1 MKKTSKEFNKNIL
14 NNYNILEPSNKNPL
28 INKNQINKRTN
39 YSLDNHNNTKLK
51 PDKNKKEFN
60 NNLNNNQSNDDPRL
74 MLTMRQLNIESAL
87 PKLKDNKITFNDLLL
102 LSRKDLIDL
111 GLSMIER
118 NRILNFS
125 LKFLKYGK
133 YYTIDEINSFFD
145 ENKNLYGK
153 PISNGVPNNS
163 NKNINNDNQ
172 GNCSQRNNVKDNNK
186 ENKLLY
192 NPNEFENNNNFNN
205 EKDSQQDNEFCNIFP
220 GSISKSRTN
229 TSSKNNINYAS
240 NGVDFFLKY
249 QELTQEID
257 NYLNK
262 YNEYKQS
269 WLDSRKKYD
278 NLMNSYLFKGK
289 QAENNKNNKTKKYPS
304 QYKTNKNKT
313 NIDEESYKKL
323 KILKERKEELKIQL
337 DRIKDRSNHKKM
349 IIKYLDENE

>member
-1 MKKTSKEFNKNIL
+1 MKKTSKENKNNL
-14 NNYNILEPSNKNPL
+14 NKYNILESSDQNPP
-28 INKNQINKRTN
+28 INKNQISKRTN

-51 PDKNKKEFN
+51 QDKNKREINSNFN
-60 NNLNNNQSNDDPRL
+60 HNHSDEDPRL
-74 MLTMRQLNIESAL
+74 ILTMRQLNIESVL
-87 PKLKDNKITFNDLLL
+87 PRLNDNKITFNDLLL

-125 LKFLKYGK
+125 QKFLKYGK
-133 YYTIDEINSFFD
+133 MFSIDEINAFFA
-145 ENKNLYGK
+145 ENINLYGK
-153 PISNGVPNNS
+153 PVSNDVPHNS
-163 NKNINNDNQ
+163 NKNIINDNT
-172 GNCSQRNNVKDNNK
+172 GNCSQRNNGKDNNK

-192 NPNEFENNNNFNN
+192 NPNEFDNNNNFNN

-229 TSSKNNINYAS
+229 TSSKNNINYGS

-249 QELTQEID
+249 QELTQEVD

-262 YNEYKQS
+262 FNEYKQN
-269 WLDSRKKYD
+269 WFDSRKKYD

-289 QAENNKNNKTKKYPS
+289 QAFNNQNNRTKKNSS
-304 QYKTNKNKT
+304 QNKINNNKT
-313 NIDEESYKKL
+313 NIDEEPYKKL
-323 KILKERKEELKIQL
+323 EILKKRKEELKVQL